1 MKRLDFYLSEHQ
13 IEKLKKKSSEMDIKT
28 SDLLRRIID
37 YYFDKEDDKNAEKI
51 NSTRSK
57 EIKSRKRI

>member
-13 IEKLKKKSSEMDIKT
+13 IEKLKNKASNMDIKT

-37 YYFDKEDDKNAEKI
+37 YYFEEEDDKNADKI
-51 NSTRSK
+51 NLRRSEK
-57 EIKSRKRI
+57 NKS